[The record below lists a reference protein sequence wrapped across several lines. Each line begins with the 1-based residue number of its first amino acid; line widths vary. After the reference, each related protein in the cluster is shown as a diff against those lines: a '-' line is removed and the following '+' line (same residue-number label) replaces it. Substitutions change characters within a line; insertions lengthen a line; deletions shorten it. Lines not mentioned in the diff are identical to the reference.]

1 MKIKKKN
8 GVYMSHPE
16 EFSCLKFREKLES
29 PKNQK
34 QKVIKRIRAANKLQ
48 HDAN

>member
-1 MKIKKKN
+1 
-8 GVYMSHPE
+8 MSHPE

-29 PKNQK
+29 PKTPK
-34 QKVIKRIRAANKLQ
+34 QKVMKSIRAANKLK